1 VALVG
6 DLETMPLVEL
16 MQWIGG
22 NNRSG
27 VLQIDRGK
35 IRRRIDLRDGRIVG
49 CSSNDPSMLLGQILM
64 SRGLI
69 DELTL
74 RAALMLQKA
83 NGGKLPDILV
93 DQGVVT
99 RATIQKQ
106 VASKARETVYALFEC
121 ADGQFRFEADG
132 EPGPYTIEV
141 DLTVNEVLMEGAA
154 RQDELQRIRAVFPHS
169 GIVLKPTKTSSAAE
183 PDDPA
188 DRDLLSRIL
197 VALNGQRMLSDVMLT
212 AHASEYRVLKLLFSL
227 HEKRQVEI
235 SETREPARSAR
246 TLLDTA
252 DGAAREALPSISK
265 FVETDDE
272 QVDSPPEH
280 HLDQAH
286 LEIMLELA
294 SDKLTQGDQDG
305 ALVILDACHRS
316 RPNDE
321 ALIQQIEKIESSFLE
336 QLRAELTE
344 SALIPLRIAL
354 PDDLPLRDLEPHDRS
369 VLEKIDGDSTVQAIV
384 WTTPMRELEV
394 LRGLRRLQD
403 RRLIVLEPAPASEP
417 VGPS

>member
-1 VALVG
+1 MALVG

-16 MQWIGG
+16 MQWIGA
-22 NNRSG
+22 NKRSG
-27 VLQIDRGK
+27 VLQINRDK

-49 CSSNDPSMLLGQILM
+49 CSSNDPSMRLGQILL

-69 DELTL
+69 DERTL
-74 RAALMLQKA
+74 RATLAVQKA
-83 NGGKLPDILV
+83 SGGKLPDILV
-93 DQGVVT
+93 DQGIVT
-99 RATIQKQ
+99 RETIQKQ
-106 VASKARETVYALFEC
+106 VASKARETIYALFEC
-121 ADGQFRFEADG
+121 KDALFRFEAAGAPD
-132 EPGPYTIEV
+132 PYTIEV

-169 GIVLKPTKTSSAAE
+169 GVVLKPTERSSEAE

-197 VALNGQRMLSDVMLT
+197 VALDGQRMVSDVLLL
-212 AHASEYRVLKLLFSL
+212 AHASDFRVLKLLFSL
-227 HEKRQVEI
+227 HERRQVEV
-235 SETREPARSAR
+235 SEIREPARSAR
-246 TLLDTA
+246 TLLDAA
-252 DGAAREALPSISK
+252 DGAAREALPSISE
-265 FVETDDE
+265 FVETDEEDS
-272 QVDSPPEH
+272 DSPPEH
-280 HLDQAH
+280 HIEPAH
-286 LEIMLELA
+286 LEILLGLA
-294 SDKLTQGDQDG
+294 SDKLGQGDHDG

-321 ALIQQIEKIESSFLE
+321 ALNLRIEKIESSFLE

-344 SALIPLRIAL
+344 TALVPLRIAL

-394 LRGLRRLQD
+394 LRGLHRLQD
-403 RRLIVLEPAPASEP
+403 RRLIVLEPAPEA
-417 VGPS
+417 